1 MPKGEQGQIDFS
13 KDFFGRETFLTVSGQ
28 LNVEAYCLA
37 MSKVYT
43 FGPTFRAENSNT
55 SRHLAEFW
63 MVEPEIA
70 FAGLSDLCDLSQSML
85 RYLCKVVLEERA
97 DDMDFFNQF
106 VAPGCIERVEHIAES
121 NFEIMTYTDAIKILE
136 KVNSHLIFLSAG
148 DLIYNQSTSVTL
160 QRYIAKTSHID

>member
-1 MPKGEQGQIDFS
+1 KGQIDFS

-28 LNVEAYCLA
+28 LNVEAYCMA

-63 MVEPEIA
+63 MIEPEIA
-70 FAGLSDLCDLSQSML
+70 FANLEDICKLSQNML
-85 RYLCKVVLEERA
+85 RYLCKTVLEERS

-106 VAPGCIERVEHIAES
+106 VAPGCIERMEHIADSE
-121 NFEIMTYTDAIKILE
+121 FEIMTYTDAIK
-136 KVNSHLIFLSAG
+136 A
-148 DLIYNQSTSVTL
+148 
-160 QRYIAKTSHID
+160 